1 MVKLG
6 ILCNTARSTF
16 SIKFGFIQVNING
29 FLKLSERLA
38 PVCVTS
44 FAFCLCTDIKRYMNR
59 TLEFPW
65 KLEFLPYKIYK
76 NPSFQVSFWLD
87 PHAVPARVALG
98 VTTLLTMSTQ
108 TASINSALPP
118 VAYTKAIDVWQVSG
132 NPHQILAVSHYICL
146 LTDMCTLHLKSFFT
160 SCLNME

>member
-1 MVKLG
+1 
-6 ILCNTARSTF
+6 
-16 SIKFGFIQVNING
+16 
-29 FLKLSERLA
+29 
-38 PVCVTS
+38 
-44 FAFCLCTDIKRYMNR
+44 MNR
-59 TLEFPW
+59 ALEFPG
-65 KLEFLPYKIYK
+65 KLEFLPNKIYK
-76 NPSFQVSFWLD
+76 NPPFYQVSFWLD

-146 LTDMCTLHLKSFFT
+146 LTDMCVCTMQYCVDTVDRLLQESKLVPNSIVDQMKQAFHSFI
-160 SCLNME
+160 